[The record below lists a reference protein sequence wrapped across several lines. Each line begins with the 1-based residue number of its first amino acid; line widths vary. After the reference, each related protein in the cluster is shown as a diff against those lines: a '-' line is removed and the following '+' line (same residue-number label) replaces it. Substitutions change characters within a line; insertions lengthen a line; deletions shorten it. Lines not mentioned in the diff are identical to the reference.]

1 MIESIQIIILIVLIL
16 FSAFFSGSE
25 TTIAASNKLRIKKG
39 AENGN
44 KLYKAAAYITDQYTR
59 SISTLLVGN
68 NLVNIAA
75 SSIATLL
82 AVAWFGDDRGPLIAT
97 VTMTVLLLI
106 FGETLPKILAAE
118 YADSLICLISLP
130 LRFLMMLFAPIVNT
144 VAFLVSK
151 IEWIWTPKTN
161 APMATTEELATIV
174 DTIEEEGVF
183 NEREKELIKSA
194 LELPDTTAREIMT
207 PRVDVVAFDINE
219 DLHELL
225 TDEAILKYSRIP
237 VYDERLDNIIG
248 ILSIKKLM
256 RQVVSGE
263 PIDVRSLLSEPLYVH
278 MTRTVSSIL
287 REFRRSHT
295 HVAVVID
302 EFGGMMGLLTLEDIM
317 EEIVGEIYDERDEAE
332 EPEAVEDE
340 KTGIFTVDGSMNI
353 YDLFTEMEYTP
364 HDFDSEYT
372 TVSGFITERLDR
384 FPEVGDTVEYDRLV
398 FEVLEVESRCVEKAK
413 VTLKDE
419 EEQE

>member
-1 MIESIQIIILIVLIL
+1 MSVQLKEKYDLYINGQWVPASDGKTFV
-16 FSAFFSGSE
+16 
-25 TTIAASNKLRIKKG
+25 TTNPATGEKLAECAQATKDDVDAAV
-39 AENGN
+39 
-44 KLYKAAAYITDQYTR
+44 KAAWAAFPAWRDWTANDR
-59 SISTLLVGN
+59 AALLN
-68 NLVNIAA
+68 KIAD
-75 SSIATLL
+75 I
-82 AVAWFGDDRGPLIAT
+82 
-97 VTMTVLLLI
+97 
-106 FGETLPKILAAE
+106 
-118 YADSLICLISLP
+118 
-130 LRFLMMLFAPIVNT
+130 
-144 VAFLVSK
+144 
-151 IEWIWTPKTN
+151 IEEN
-161 APMATTEELATIV
+161 AEELATIV

-340 KTGIFTVDGSMNI
+340 KTGVFTVDGSMNI

-364 HDFDSEYT
+364 HDFDSEECKWTAQSTLDTLRAQHFKVLSLDCQTFGALFPDASREAAYSQAVRWIAET
-372 TVSGFITERLDR
+372 TLGYLKLFSLQENSRSGAGKGPTDKQRTRLGTDSLPR
-384 FPEVGDTVEYDRLV
+384 GIFTGVPATFYNGENLDLPTYWRIQTQP
-398 FEVLEVESRCVEKAK
+398 K
-413 VTLKDE
+413 
-419 EEQE
+419 